1 MRVGNPISR
10 AQFLRGDFR
19 GERGQLR
26 PPWAVPEARFIDRC
40 NGCGDCIRR
49 CPERILRA
57 DPERFPI
64 VDFRVGRCT
73 FCGDC
78 LNACTPGALQRD
90 SADRSPWAYRAEITT
105 RCLAMRGVVC
115 RSCGEVCDEG
125 AIRFPL
131 QRGGTAQPTLD
142 PDTCNGCGGCIA
154 VCPVDAI
161 RVSHL
166 SSFGAA

>member
-1 MRVGNPISR
+1 
-10 AQFLRGDFR
+10 
-19 GERGQLR
+19 
-26 PPWAVPEARFIDRC
+26 
-40 NGCGDCIRR
+40 
-49 CPERILRA
+49 
-57 DPERFPI
+57 
-64 VDFRVGRCT
+64 
-73 FCGDC
+73 
-78 LNACTPGALQRD
+78 
-90 SADRSPWAYRAEITT
+90 
-105 RCLAMRGVVC
+105 MRGVVC